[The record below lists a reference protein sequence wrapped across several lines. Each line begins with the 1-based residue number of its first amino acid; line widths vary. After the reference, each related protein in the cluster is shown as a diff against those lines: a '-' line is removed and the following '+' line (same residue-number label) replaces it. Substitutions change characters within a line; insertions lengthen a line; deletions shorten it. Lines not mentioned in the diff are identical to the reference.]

1 MEMENPANFSN
12 MGRNFSDLSNG
23 DNSSAFREFV
33 VVLEVGSI
41 EARKQATM
49 EIRLLAK
56 NKFKNRLKITRN
68 GMIKPLISLLLSSDL

>member
-1 MEMENPANFSN
+1 MEMENPANFSY

-23 DNSSAFREFV
+23 DNSFAFSEFV
-33 VVLEVGSI
+33 VVLEVGST

-56 NKFKNRLKITRN
+56 NKLKNRLKITRN